1 MKSIWIFTEGQKM
14 EAITKA
20 KDRTVLKLSAIVIIC
35 TLLLIWNRSNVMYW
49 FIAKSIMSAIIG
61 SSFYQ
66 WWQGTKMGIQF
77 QKHVDAFMQYL
88 AVKFDIAIAKKD
100 AKFRKQYPLIA
111 DRLVALESLSHA
123 WDPDAKGEITRLEES
138 LEKLNKKYKQTLER
152 LSGLEEEW

>member
-1 MKSIWIFTEGQKM
+1 
-14 EAITKA
+14 
-20 KDRTVLKLSAIVIIC
+20 
-35 TLLLIWNRSNVMYW
+35 MYW

-66 WWQGTKMGIQF
+66 WWQGTKMGIWF

-111 DRLVALESLSHA
+111 DRLDNLEAIAHP
-123 WDPDAKGEITRLEES
+123 WDPDAKGEITRLEE
-138 LEKLNKKYKQTLER
+138 R

>member
-1 MKSIWIFTEGQKM
+1 
-14 EAITKA
+14 
-20 KDRTVLKLSAIVIIC
+20 
-35 TLLLIWNRSNVMYW
+35 
-49 FIAKSIMSAIIG
+49 MSAIIG

-66 WWQGTKMGIQF
+66 WWQGTKMGIWF

-123 WDPDAKGEITRLEES
+123 WDPDAKGEITRLEE
-138 LEKLNKKYKQTLER
+138 R